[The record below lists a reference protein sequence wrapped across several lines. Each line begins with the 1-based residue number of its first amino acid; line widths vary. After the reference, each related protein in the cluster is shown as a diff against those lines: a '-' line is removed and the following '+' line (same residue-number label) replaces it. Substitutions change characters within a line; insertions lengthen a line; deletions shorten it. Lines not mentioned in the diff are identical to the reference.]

1 MTSRIENSI
10 RWKCIFWITSLL
22 CLCRIDM
29 VEAQTL
35 SGQVVDAKTKE
46 AIPYANV
53 LVQGGEK
60 GIGTSCDAS
69 GRFRLELPT
78 ASVSRGRVKL
88 LFSSMGYKS
97 LEYTWRE
104 DSRPALGRIALQEA
118 YDELEAVVVRPR
130 KERYR
135 RKNNPAVMLMERVIE
150 AKDRN
155 RVAAFEDYSYQEYE
169 KILISQVGSRP
180 GKRYFGLKAE
190 VADRFRDSATLI
202 SSVTMPLSLREK
214 QTVFAAR
221 GGSSLLPVIT
231 GRRLHGVEAAM
242 DEGGTTNSIDML
254 LADFDVYDNNLQ
266 LLLTEFPS
274 PLNRQWATHFY
285 KYYIQDTVSYEGAP
299 CFLMHFRPMNPRS
312 VGMNGHIWI
321 DTVQLSMRHVE
332 MTLPNV
338 ASVNWVERMS
348 ISTSFAPVQTP
359 RGEVWLPKTKKL
371 GLVLK
376 PTGLIKQGL
385 EVEVE
390 RDYHSY
396 RFGQDALRPEYLDPR
411 SLLPESERLAAML
424 IKPGN
429 YGLVERPQALSRK
442 EQKAVDFV
450 NYLQTHRGFNILS
463 SIGRL
468 FATGFFSIPL
478 EPLNKERI
486 KFDLGPY
493 ETLVG
498 YNQLEGVRL
507 RLGGMTTANLMQHL
521 FLEGYASYG
530 LRDQRWKYYAQAT
543 FTPKRR
549 NYHAFEHPRDH
560 ISLTAH
566 RDLFIPGDEGSS
578 MFKDGLAS
586 LLGNIDNRIRFY
598 GDKYALSYV
607 KDWTDQFST
616 SISAQYI
623 RKVPTGDLAY
633 YRLDE
638 QLVPQSVD
646 HIAQTSINLGANLS
660 IGGGRFRQVR
670 QGKSFDLTRYRPSFG
685 VSLSLYPKGLPG
697 NMQTYAHLSG
707 SYSQRIH
714 LSLFGRL
721 DAEVNAGIALGA
733 APQTSLFYPTA
744 NTGWILRGG
753 AFQTLQPLE
762 YIADRYLRFQGTY
775 HLNGLLLSRLP
786 LIKYLN
792 LREVVS
798 LHGFWGDMSADA
810 RKPRVGAEYLP
821 QFARPMNNHL
831 HLELSAGV
839 ENIFNI
845 LRVDYFYR
853 LTDPHLP
860 VSHRQAIR
868 VQTKITF

>member
-1 MTSRIENSI
+1 MTA
-10 RWKCIFWITSLL
+10 LL
-22 CLCRIDM
+22 LGVCHIDW
-29 VEAQTL
+29 VNAQTL
-35 SGQVVDAKTKE
+35 RGQVVDAKANK

-53 LVQGGEK
+53 LVEGSEK
-60 GIGTSCDAS
+60 GVGTSCDID
-69 GRFRLELPT
+69 GHFRLQLPE
-78 ASVSRGRVKL
+78 SLSQRGRIKL
-88 LFSSMGYKS
+88 RFSSMGYKS
-97 LEYTWRE
+97 ADRVWHRGE
-104 DSRPALGRIALQEA
+104 PIHLGRITLEEA

-135 RKNNPAVMLMERVIE
+135 RKNNPAVMLIERVIA
-150 AKDRN
+150 AKEQN
-155 RVAAFEDYSYQEYE
+155 RISAFEDYSYQEYE
-169 KILISQVGSRP
+169 KILISQIGSRP
-180 GKRYFGLKAE
+180 GKKYFGLKAE
-190 VADRFRDSATLI
+190 VADRFRDTASLI
-202 SSVTMPLSLREK
+202 SSHTMPLSLREK
-214 QTVFAAR
+214 QTIFAAR
-221 GGSSLLPVIT
+221 RGASLIPIIT

-254 LADFDVYDNNLQ
+254 LADFDVYNNNLE

-274 PLNRQWATHFY
+274 PLNKQWATHFY
-285 KYYIQDTVSYEGAP
+285 KYYIQDTVSYEGTP
-299 CFLMHFRPMNPRS
+299 CFLMHFRPMSPRS

-321 DTVQLSMRHVE
+321 DTIQLSMRHVE
-332 MTLPNV
+332 MTLPHV
-338 ASVNWVERMS
+338 SSVNWVERMS
-348 ISTSFAPVQTP
+348 ISTSFASVQTP

-371 GLVLK
+371 GIVLK

-396 RFGQDALRPEYLDPR
+396 RFGQEALRPEYLDPR
-411 SLLPESERLAAML
+411 SLLPEQERLEAML

-429 YGLVERPQALSRK
+429 YGIVERPLALSSK

-450 NYLQTHRGFNILS
+450 NYLHSHRGFNIVS
-463 SIGRL
+463 SVGRL
-468 FATGFFSIPL
+468 FATGFFSIPMA
-478 EPLNKERI
+478 PLNKERI

-498 YNQLEGVRL
+498 YNELEGVRL

-521 FLEGYASYG
+521 FLEGYVGYG
-530 LRDQRWKYYAQAT
+530 LRDERWKYYAQAT
-543 FTPKRR
+543 FTPKKR

-560 ISLTAH
+560 LSAVVH

-598 GDKYALSYV
+598 GDKYSLRYV
-607 KDWTDQFST
+607 KDWTDQLST
-616 SISAQYI
+616 NISAEYI
-623 RKVPTGDLAY
+623 RKTPTGDLAY

-638 QLVPQSVD
+638 QLKPQRVD
-646 HIAQTSINLGANLS
+646 HIAQTSINLSANLS

-685 VSLSLYPKGLPG
+685 LSLNLYPKGLPG
-697 NMQTYAHLSG
+697 NTQTYAHLSG

-714 LSLFGRL
+714 LSLWGRL

-733 APQTSLFYPTA
+733 APQTSLFHPTA

-775 HLNGLLLSRLP
+775 HMNGLILSRLP
-786 LIKYLN
+786 LIKHLN

-798 LHGFWGDMSADA
+798 LHGFWGDMSTSA
-810 RKPRVGAEYLP
+810 RHPRVGMEYLP

-831 HLELSAGV
+831 HLELSTGI
-839 ENIFNI
+839 ENILNVV
-845 LRVDYFYR
+845 RVDYFYR
-853 LTDPHLP
+853 LTNPHLP
-860 VSHRQAIR
+860 GAHRHALR
-868 VQTKITF
+868 VQTKISF